1 MKTINKYIWKF
12 IVAFLLLV
20 IFLLRQ
26 CTPQPEQPTNNNSH
40 HSDTVTDTIRIHD
53 TITIHTPPQ
62 TIFDTVYPK
71 IPFDTLALIQDYFK
85 VIISNDTLRGENYEV
100 AIEDVISRNRIQKRS
115 AVVTVKEVLTTIHE
129 IDSIYYTTECP
140 KPRTKVY
147 AGFGVG
153 GWVDKAGFA
162 PAIAVQTKKDNLY
175 SAEYDI
181 INKIAW
187 VHTYWK
193 IKLRR

>member
-1 MKTINKYIWKF
+1 MKTIKKYFWQLLSI
-12 IVAFLLLV
+12 FLLILIV
-20 IFLLRQ
+20 ILRQ
-26 CTPQPEQPTNNNSH
+26 CTPQPEQPTSSH
-40 HSDTVTDTIRIHD
+40 SVDTIIDTVYIHD
-53 TITIHTPPQ
+53 TITEYTPAQ